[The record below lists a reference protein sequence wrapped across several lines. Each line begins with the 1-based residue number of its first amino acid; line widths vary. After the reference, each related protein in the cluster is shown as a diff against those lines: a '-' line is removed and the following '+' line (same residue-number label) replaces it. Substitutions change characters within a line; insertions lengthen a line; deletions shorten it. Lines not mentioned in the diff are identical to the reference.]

1 MFPFIAL
8 LQQGYAL
15 DSADV
20 PLVASQSTYNQ
31 PTRAASFREVC
42 FVDANGNEGKPLVEI
57 SPTDVWRYNPSS
69 GSGPLAFYWL
79 ASQIVVIPA
88 PTVASGSL
96 RFKYVR
102 RPGALVIDTVTSS
115 QHVAVGTVASAT
127 STVIT
132 LAANHNGFPAS
143 TTIDV
148 CGASNPFTLKAKD
161 IVTTTAVAGTATIAV
176 ATDLTTGVNAIAA
189 GDYVTLANKT
199 FVPQYP
205 AEFHELLVLYCAARI
220 HGMRRKDAAKRET
233 LEAIGMARKA
243 LTKMFAPRSSGNLKK
258 ASAWRV

>member
-1 MFPFIAL
+1 MFPFIAS
-8 LQQGYAL
+8 LQQGYAM

-20 PLVASQSTYNQ
+20 ALAANQSTYNQ

-42 FVDANGNEGKPLVEI
+42 YVDSTGNESKPLVEI
-57 SPTDVWRYNPSS
+57 SPTDVWRYNPTV
-69 GSGPLAFYWL
+69 GSAPMAYYWT
-79 ASQIVVIPA
+79 ASQIVAIPT
-88 PTVASGSL
+88 PTVASGGL

-102 RPGALVIDTVTSS
+102 RPSALVIDTVTAS
-115 QHVAVGTVASAT
+115 QHIAVGTVLSAT
-127 STVIT
+127 ATVIT

-189 GDYVTLANKT
+189 GDYVTLATKT

-205 AEFHELLVLYCAARI
+205 AEMHELLVLYSAARI

-233 LEAIGMARKA
+233 MEAIAMARKG
-243 LTKMFAPRSSGNLKK
+243 LTKLFAPRSTGNLKK
-258 ASAWRV
+258 ASAWRI